1 MRQHGFSS
9 SEPVNFRIRCHL
21 CDFEEPADVKL
32 YFRHLG
38 PHLRNK
44 ETVICPFNSC
54 AFKSSVNSSFSS
66 HKSRY
71 HNSNSLQDFKA
82 ELLLGPPTEHA
93 EDNTHLADE
102 NCVDVQ
108 SDDNEYSDNERGNDI
123 GEKIKGRL
131 ASLLLRM
138 QAILHVSKSA
148 TQEIMNELTEISVL
162 AGECSKNTVEAVLQ

>member
-1 MRQHGFSS
+1 MRWICTFYTYVTRNRRRILEHYRSRHGHYGRRLALPCIYSDCVCYFPSQKALQTHLRQHGFSS

-38 PHLRNK
+38 THLRNK

-71 HNSNSLQDFKA
+71 HNSLCYQQQ
-82 ELLLGPPTEHA
+82 PH
-93 EDNTHLADE
+93 
-102 NCVDVQ
+102 
-108 SDDNEYSDNERGNDI
+108 
-123 GEKIKGRL
+123 
-131 ASLLLRM
+131 
-138 QAILHVSKSA
+138 
-148 TQEIMNELTEISVL
+148 
-162 AGECSKNTVEAVLQ
+162 

>member
-1 MRQHGFSS
+1 M
-9 SEPVNFRIRCHL
+9 
-21 CDFEEPADVKL
+21 
-32 YFRHLG
+32 
-38 PHLRNK
+38 
-44 ETVICPFNSC
+44 
-54 AFKSSVNSSFSS
+54 
-66 HKSRY
+66 
-71 HNSNSLQDFKA
+71 QDFKA

-138 QAILHVSKSA
+138 HAC
-148 TQEIMNELTEISVL
+148 NL
-162 AGECSKNTVEAVLQ
+162 ACIQVCYTGNN